1 MKYIGLP
8 TLLITLLAAC
18 TEKSDADYRAEISAS
33 MHDSIGADLE
43 ELVQAAR
50 DLQAASPSHAW
61 DPTTDAAAITA
72 MQDAWKHTRIA
83 YEHVEGAIVALFP
96 GIDTMLDARYEDML
110 AKLYP
115 DGDSELFDREGVT
128 GMHAIERILY
138 APTIRSEVITFES
151 TLNGYQPAAYPATDA
166 DAISFKTV
174 LVQLLIDQANDL
186 RRQWQPT
193 AIDIGSAYQGLIG
206 LMNEQKDKV
215 NLGATGREE
224 SRYAN
229 LTMFDLRENLE
240 GTQEVYGLFR
250 DWIRTKAAGAES
262 DATLQR
268 KFDELATLYAATTS
282 DSLPAA
288 PDGWSSDHPTA
299 ANLATPFGTLWESV
313 HESVDP
319 KSDGSVVSEM
329 NHIATL
335 LGFPEFVAP

>member
-1 MKYIGLP
+1 MRYIGLP

-18 TEKSDADYRAEISAS
+18 TEKTDADYRAEIVAS
-33 MHDSIGADLE
+33 IHDSIGADLA

-50 DLQAASPSHAW
+50 DLQTASPSHAW
-61 DPTTDAAAITA
+61 DATADAAAISA

-83 YEHVEGAIVALFP
+83 YEHVEGAITALFP
-96 GIDTMLDARYEDML
+96 GVDSTLDARYEDML
-110 AKLYP
+110 GKLYP
-115 DGDSELFDREGVT
+115 DVDTNLFDGRGVT

-138 APTIRSEVITFES
+138 SQSIRPAVRTFEE
-151 TLNGYQPAAYPATDA
+151 TLTGYQPPAYPTTDE

-174 LVQLLIDQANDL
+174 LVQLLIDQTNDL
-186 RRQWQPT
+186 RKQWQPT
-193 AIDIGSAYQGLIG
+193 AIDIGSAYQGLVG

-229 LTMFDLRENLE
+229 LTLFDLRRNLE
-240 GTQEVYGLFR
+240 GTQTVYGLFR
-250 DWIRTKAAGAES
+250 DWVRTKAAGGEA
-262 DATLQR
+262 DATLQG

-282 DSLPAA
+282 DSLPTA

-299 ANLATPFGTLWESV
+299 ANLATPFGALWESV
-313 HESVDP
+313 YESVDP
-319 KSDGSVVSEM
+319 SSDDSVVSEM